1 MPEGGD
7 VSRVFATLSAAALL
21 ALALTGWRWSVASS
35 ELATAQR
42 IIGTLSAGI
51 ESRDKAIA
59 RLNTENQQG
68 QKREAELRLIQGRA
82 SAGALTREARIQ
94 RETDANPILRDWS
107 AAALP
112 DDVIRLHTRP
122 AFASA
127 RDYLDWLSARDQLSG
142 AGKQPENGRRSG
154 GG

>member
-1 MPEGGD
+1 MTRLIALLLA
-7 VSRVFATLSAAALL
+7 VALL
-21 ALALTGWRWSVASS
+21 ALGVTGWQWKVAKDDLTS
-35 ELATAQR
+35 AQR

-59 RLNTENQQG
+59 SLDADARAS
-68 QKREAELRLIQGRA
+68 QKREAELRLMQGRA
-82 SAGALTREARIQ
+82 STAALNREMTIQ

-112 DDVIRLHTRP
+112 DDVIRLHARP

-127 RDYLDWLSARDQLSG
+127 RDYLDWVSARDKLPG
-142 AGKQPENGRRSG
+142 AGKQP
-154 GG
+154 

>member
-1 MPEGGD
+1 MTRLIALLLA
-7 VSRVFATLSAAALL
+7 VALL
-21 ALALTGWRWSVASS
+21 ALGVTGWQWKVAKDDLTS
-35 ELATAQR
+35 AQR

-59 RLNTENQQG
+59 RLDADAMAS
-68 QKREAELRLIQGRA
+68 QKREAELRLMQGRA
-82 SAGALTREARIQ
+82 STAALNREMTIQ

-122 AFASA
+122 AFSSA
-127 RDYLDWLSARDQLSG
+127 RDYLDWVSARDKLPG
-142 AGKQPENGRRSG
+142 AGKQP
-154 GG
+154 

>member
-1 MPEGGD
+1 MT
-7 VSRVFATLSAAALL
+7 RLIAALL
-21 ALALTGWRWSVASS
+21 AVALLALGLTGWQWKVAKDGLTS
-35 ELATAQR
+35 AQR

-59 RLNTENQQG
+59 RLDADARAS
-68 QKREAELRLIQGRA
+68 QKREAELRLMQGRA
-82 SAGALTREARIQ
+82 STAALNREMTIQ

-112 DDVIRLHTRP
+112 DDVIRLHARP

-127 RDYLDWLSARDQLSG
+127 RDYLDWVSTRDKLPG
-142 AGKQPENGRRSG
+142 AGKQP
-154 GG
+154 

>member
-1 MPEGGD
+1 M
-7 VSRVFATLSAAALL
+7 SRIIGTLLAAALVG
-21 ALALTGWRWSVASS
+21 LALTGWRWSVASD
-35 ELATAQR
+35 ELESAQK

-51 ESRDKAIA
+51 ESRDKAITK
-59 RLNTENQQG
+59 LNSENQQG
-68 QKREAELRLIQGRA
+68 QKREAALRLMQGRA
-82 SAGALTREARIQ
+82 SAGALTREAQIQ

-127 RDYLDWLSARDQLSG
+127 RDYLDWLSTRDKLPG
-142 AGKQPENGRRSG
+142 AGKQPQNGGRSG

>member
-1 MPEGGD
+1 MT
-7 VSRVFATLSAAALL
+7 RMIAALL
-21 ALALTGWRWSVASS
+21 AVALLALGVTGWQWKVAKDDLTS
-35 ELATAQR
+35 AQR

-59 RLNTENQQG
+59 WLDADARAS
-68 QKREAELRLIQGRA
+68 QKRETELRLMQGRA
-82 SAGALTREARIQ
+82 STAALNREMTIQ

-122 AFASA
+122 AFSSA
-127 RDYLDWLSARDQLSG
+127 RDYLDWVSARDKLPG
-142 AGKQPENGRRSG
+142 AGKQP
-154 GG
+154 

>member
-1 MPEGGD
+1 MTRLIALLLA
-7 VSRVFATLSAAALL
+7 VALL
-21 ALALTGWRWSVASS
+21 ALGMTGWQWKVAKDDLTS
-35 ELATAQR
+35 AQR

-59 RLNTENQQG
+59 RLDADARAS
-68 QKREAELRLIQGRA
+68 QKREAELRLMQGRA
-82 SAGALTREARIQ
+82 STAALNREMTIQ

-122 AFASA
+122 AFSSA
-127 RDYLDWLSARDQLSG
+127 RDYLDWVSSRDKLPG
-142 AGKQPENGRRSG
+142 AGKQP
-154 GG
+154 

>member
-1 MPEGGD
+1 MMRLIALLLA
-7 VSRVFATLSAAALL
+7 VALL
-21 ALALTGWRWSVASS
+21 ALGVTGWQWK
-35 ELATAQR
+35 LAKDDLTSAQR

-59 RLNTENQQG
+59 RQDADARAS
-68 QKREAELRLIQGRA
+68 QKREAELRLMQGRA
-82 SAGALTREARIQ
+82 SSAALNREMTIQ

-112 DDVIRLHTRP
+112 DDVIRLHARP

-127 RDYLDWLSARDQLSG
+127 RDYLDWVSARDKLPG
-142 AGKQPENGRRSG
+142 AGKQP
-154 GG
+154 

>member
-1 MPEGGD
+1 MTRLMALLLA
-7 VSRVFATLSAAALL
+7 VALL
-21 ALALTGWRWSVASS
+21 ALGVTGWQWKVARDDLTS
-35 ELATAQR
+35 AQR

-59 RLNTENQQG
+59 RLDADARAS
-68 QKREAELRLIQGRA
+68 QKREAELRLMQGRA
-82 SAGALTREARIQ
+82 STAALNREMTIQ

-112 DDVIRLHTRP
+112 DDVIRLHARP

-127 RDYLDWLSARDQLSG
+127 RDYLDWVSARDKLPG
-142 AGKQPENGRRSG
+142 AGKQP
-154 GG
+154 